1 MEIVKI
7 ESFKKRLVLALSL
20 RNMKQADLCAATGIS
35 KSAISHYIKGSFE
48 PKQDRI
54 FLMAKALNVEP
65 IWLMGYD
72 VPMGNNEEI
81 VTMSIGSNI
90 LYRRKSLGLTQE
102 ELAKKMGYKSKS
114 TINKIELGIND
125 IPQSKIAKFAEVL
138 DTTPT
143 QLMGWDEIPTSRETL
158 NDGEKKLLNAF
169 RQVPQDMQNIALD
182 MLMVFLGNHK

>member
-1 MEIVKI
+1 MDTGLIDTCANRIAK
-7 ESFKKRLVLALSL
+7 ALSI
-20 RNMKQADLCAATGIS
+20 RGMKQSELCEKTRIP
-35 KSAISHYIKGSFE
+35 KSAISQYISGAFL

-169 RQVPQDMQNIALD
+169 RQVPHDMQNIALD